1 MGYQESLLYV
11 EPQRKFKN
19 LIRAYEKTEESGYY
33 DVAGAQPRSVIIL
46 KKPLGEFPAGSKL
59 LWICGDRCFHTLGGI
74 FAGNLHGIS
83 KYTLVP
89 VESVLD
95 RESDARLSGIDLDS
109 PCITENEYMKR
120 YSAANYA
127 HRVRAGLSR

>member
-1 MGYQESLLYV
+1 MGDQESFLYV

-46 KKPLGEFPAGSKL
+46 KKALGEFPAGSKL

-74 FAGNLHGIS
+74 FAGNLHGVG
-83 KYTLVP
+83 KCTLVP

-95 RESDARLSGIDLDS
+95 GESDIRLAGIDLDS
-109 PCITENEYMKR
+109 PCTTENEYMKR

-127 HRVRAGLSR
+127 HRVRVGLSR